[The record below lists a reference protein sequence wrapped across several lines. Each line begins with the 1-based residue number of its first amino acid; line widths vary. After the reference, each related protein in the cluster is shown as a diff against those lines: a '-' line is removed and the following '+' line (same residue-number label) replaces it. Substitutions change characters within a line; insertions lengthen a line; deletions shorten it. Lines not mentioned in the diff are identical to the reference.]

1 MWTCTA
7 NEFWRAHNKKAPTA
21 ARVLKNHHE
30 MGKCYPTFCAK
41 KDIPLIH
48 FLFFLFDSIVTSRQH
63 GFLLFPQVS
72 ERLGG
77 PKVSLIVDF
86 CIFSVVGF
94 STEKTVKLN
103 QNHFSLCHSFALSC

>member
-1 MWTCTA
+1 
-7 NEFWRAHNKKAPTA
+7 
-21 ARVLKNHHE
+21 